1 VSKTATSR
9 REQFATWMT
18 SPDNDY
24 FAMSYANRIWGYLNG
39 TGVIEP
45 LDDIRAGN
53 PASNPELLQYL
64 TNEFITSG
72 FNVRHLMKIIT
83 QSRTYQLTLA
93 TNKWNEDDKINYSH
107 AKARRLPAETL
118 FDSVFAVTGSMPN
131 IPGVPKGTR
140 AAQLIDG
147 QTQLPDGFLTNFG
160 KPARES
166 VCECE
171 RSNDLNLGP
180 VMALMSG
187 PTVGDAISDP
197 NNAIAKLTKEVKD
210 DAKLVEEIFIRILN
224 RKPTGQEIN
233 AALASMAGLEAE
245 NKMLAAE
252 WQAKEAEQK
261 PLIDKAEAERVA
273 AIEAAKK
280 ELEVYKVKMAPEVK
294 KQEVA
299 RAAAITKAEAD
310 VKKVAD
316 TAPAQQPRWESYVDL
331 TTEWQ
336 PLDVKV
342 QRANGV
348 EKLTVEADGS
358 LFATAMPAG
367 RETAGTYI
375 LVAKTPLTNITAI
388 KLEMLPDD
396 RLPSNGPGLAPDGN
410 FVLSEFNVRADPGDA
425 KRSKRGGEA
434 MTLKNPKADFM
445 QNGFDIAESLKPR
458 NRDKGWAVSPE
469 AGFRHEATFE
479 FAKPI
484 AYEGGAQLTITLSSQ
499 FQNGKY
505 NLGHFRLWV
514 TTNPV
519 VRFGTAKI
527 VADAIKTPMAKR
539 SKEQQAALTAHFLA
553 QFKDYQAQKE
563 LYAIAKKPLP
573 VDPQLVVLETKHT
586 EAQKPI
592 SLDPK
597 LVQLRRD
604 ADLSTKQLT
613 NKRLTAAQDLAWAL
627 INSPAF
633 LFNH

>member
-1 VSKTATSR
+1 
-9 REQFATWMT
+9 
-18 SPDNDY
+18 
-24 FAMSYANRIWGYLNG
+24 
-39 TGVIEP
+39 
-45 LDDIRAGN
+45 
-53 PASNPELLQYL
+53 
-64 TNEFITSG
+64 
-72 FNVRHLMKIIT
+72 
-83 QSRTYQLTLA
+83 
-93 TNKWNEDDKINYSH
+93 
-107 AKARRLPAETL
+107 
-118 FDSVFAVTGSMPN
+118 
-131 IPGVPKGTR
+131 
-140 AAQLIDG
+140 
-147 QTQLPDGFLTNFG
+147 
-160 KPARES
+160 
-166 VCECE
+166 
-171 RSNDLNLGP
+171 
-180 VMALMSG
+180 
-187 PTVGDAISDP
+187 
-197 NNAIAKLTKEVKD
+197 
-210 DAKLVEEIFIRILN
+210 
-224 RKPTGQEIN
+224 
-233 AALASMAGLEAE
+233 
-245 NKMLAAE
+245 
-252 WQAKEAEQK
+252 
-261 PLIDKAEAERVA
+261 
-273 AIEAAKK
+273 
-280 ELEVYKVKMAPEVK
+280 MAPEVK